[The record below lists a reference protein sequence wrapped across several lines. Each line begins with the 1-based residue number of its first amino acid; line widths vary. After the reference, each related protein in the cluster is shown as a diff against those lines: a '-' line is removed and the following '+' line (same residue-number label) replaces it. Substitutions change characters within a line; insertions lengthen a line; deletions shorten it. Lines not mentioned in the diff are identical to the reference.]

1 MLGEH
6 NIIPNY
12 FVQNQAEELDLQ
24 KTALQTL
31 VDAAPNPEPDKI
43 KSLLGRMLFS
53 GPGMERK
60 VKDLSGGEKARLAL
74 AKFMLTPATLLILD
88 EPTNHL
94 DIPSKEVLEEAL
106 RTFEGAVVLASH
118 DRYFLRQVAN
128 RIVEVRDQR
137 LVDYKG
143 DYNVFLQENDEEAE
157 AEEVR
162 VGEKKRKD
170 QKKIK
175 AKSKMSKAEKT
186 RLKKEKAKAF
196 QAKKKGGKTKNAG
209 RWS

>member
-1 MLGEH
+1 MGAWTWAS
-6 NIIPNY
+6 PRWRRSCRPRP
-12 FVQNQAEELDLQ
+12 
-24 KTALQTL
+24 TRSWTTSRRSS
-31 VDAAPNPEPDKI
+31 DACSSRARAW
-43 KSLLGRMLFS
+43 SGRW
-53 GPGMERK
+53 GPSRA
-60 VKDLSGGEKARLAL
+60 ARR
-74 AKFMLTPATLLILD
+74 PASPWPSSCSPPPPCWCWTSR
-88 EPTNHL
+88 PTTW
-94 DIPSKEVLEEAL
+94 
-106 RTFEGAVVLASH
+106 TFEGAVVLASH

-143 DYNVFLQENDEEAE
+143 DYDVFLQENDEEAE